1 MEDAL
6 AYQLFGILP
15 DTDQVLRVCSRLV
28 AAVLL
33 GAVVGIQRELQG
45 KPAGL
50 RTHSLV
56 TLSAALFVIVPL
68 EAGMEIADVSRVI
81 QGVSTG
87 IGFIG
92 AGVILKLREAHDV
105 VGLTTSATI
114 WAATAIGI
122 AVGLGYVVY
131 AAAGVLL
138 TWLVLTL
145 FSMVDEW
152 IGKRTGGRGS
162 DDA

>member
-15 DTDQVLRVCSRLV
+15 DADQVLRVCSRLV

-68 EAGMEIADVSRVI
+68 EAGMDIADVSRVI

-92 AGVILKLREAHDV
+92 AGVILKLREARDV

-122 AVGLGYVVY
+122 AIGLGYVVY

-145 FSMVDEW
+145 FSRVDEW
-152 IGKRTGGRGS
+152 IEKRTGGRGS

>member
-1 MEDAL
+1 MDDAL
-6 AYQLFGILP
+6 AYQLFGVLP
-15 DTDQVLRVCSRLV
+15 DADQALRVWSRLV

-56 TLSAALFVIVPL
+56 TLSAALFVIVPI

-92 AGVILKLREAHDV
+92 AGVILKLREARDV

-122 AVGLGYVVY
+122 AIGLGYVIH

-145 FSMVDEW
+145 FSMIDRW
-152 IGKRTGGRGS
+152 IEKRTGARGN

>member
-1 MEDAL
+1 MDEML
-6 AYQLFGILP
+6 VYQLFGVLP
-15 DTDQVLRVCSRLV
+15 DPDQFLRVCSRLA

-50 RTHSLV
+50 RTHALV
-56 TLSAALFVIVPL
+56 TLSAALFVVVPI

-92 AGVILKLREAHDV
+92 AGVILKLRETRDV

-114 WAATAIGI
+114 WAATAVGI
-122 AVGLGYVVY
+122 AIGLGYVVH
-131 AAAGVLL
+131 AAVGVVL
-138 TWLVLTL
+138 TWLVLTF
-145 FSMVDEW
+145 FSMVDDW
-152 IGKRTGGRGS
+152 IEKRTGGRGA

>member
-1 MEDAL
+1 MDASL
-6 AYQLFGILP
+6 AYHLFGVLP
-15 DTDQVLRVCSRLV
+15 EGEQMLRVGSRLI

-33 GAVVGIQRELQG
+33 GAIVGIQRELEG

-56 TLSAALFVIVPL
+56 TLGATLFVIVPL
-68 EAGMEIADVSRVI
+68 EAAMEIADVSRVI
-81 QGVSTG
+81 QGVCTG

-92 AGVILKLREAHDV
+92 AGVILKLHKAHDV

-114 WAATAIGI
+114 WVATAVGI
-122 AVGLGYVVY
+122 AIGLGYVVY

-138 TWLVLTL
+138 TWFVLTV
-145 FSMVDEW
+145 FAMVDDW
-152 IGKRTGGRGS
+152 IERRNGARSQERQ
-162 DDA
+162 

>member
-1 MEDAL
+1 MDSSL
-6 AYQLFGILP
+6 AYQLFGVLP
-15 DTDQVLRVCSRLV
+15 DGEQMLRVCSRLV

-33 GAVVGIQRELQG
+33 GAVVGIQREFEG

-50 RTHSLV
+50 RTHALV
-56 TLSAALFVIVPL
+56 TLGAALFVVVPL
-68 EAGMEIADVSRVI
+68 EAGMDIADVSRVI
-81 QGVSTG
+81 QGVCTG

-92 AGVILKLREAHDV
+92 AGVILKLHRVRDV

-122 AVGLGYVVY
+122 AIGLGYVVY

-138 TWLVLTL
+138 TWFVLSV
-145 FSMVDEW
+145 FSALDAW
-152 IGKRTGGRGS
+152 IEKRNGERS
-162 DDA
+162 KQRQ